1 MSIAQP
7 QLPRSLAS
15 TLLERLAIACL
26 MLSMAFLALM
36 SALVVLQV
44 ICRNGFDL
52 GLPWADELARF
63 CGVSLVYLAVPLL
76 GLRGDL
82 IAVDM
87 LVKALGGRMR
97 QALCVLN
104 ELAVLGFCAVTLYG
118 FQAFLARAA
127 KFSTAA
133 MSMPNWIFYAP
144 ALVGVALLAVVS
156 ILRLVILVS
165 GTAPSAA
172 IGEAS

>member
-1 MSIAQP
+1 
-7 QLPRSLAS
+7 
-15 TLLERLAIACL
+15 
-26 MLSMAFLALM
+26 
-36 SALVVLQV
+36 VLQV
-44 ICRNGFDL
+44 VCRNGFDL

-87 LVKALGGRMR
+87 LVKAVGGRTR
-97 QALCVLN
+97 QAICVLN
-104 ELAVLGFCAVTLYG
+104 ELAVFGFCAVTLYG

-133 MSMPNWIFYAP
+133 MNMPNWIFYAP
-144 ALVGVALLAVVS
+144 ALAGVALLAVVS
-156 ILRLVILVS
+156 ILRLVLILS
-165 GTAPSAA
+165 GPGPSDS
-172 IGEAS
+172 IGRTS

>member
-1 MSIAQP
+1 MSISQP
-7 QLPRSLAS
+7 HQPRSVAG
-15 TLLERLAIACL
+15 TVLEHVAIL
-26 MLSMAFLALM
+26 SLRLSMAFLALM

-76 GLRGDL
+76 GLRGEL

-104 ELAVLGFCAVTLYG
+104 ELAVF
-118 FQAFLARAA
+118 
-127 KFSTAA
+127 A
-133 MSMPNWIFYAP
+133 MGSKPSWRGP
-144 ALVGVALLAVVS
+144 PS
-156 ILRLVILVS
+156 SLR
-165 GTAPSAA
+165 PP
-172 IGEAS
+172 